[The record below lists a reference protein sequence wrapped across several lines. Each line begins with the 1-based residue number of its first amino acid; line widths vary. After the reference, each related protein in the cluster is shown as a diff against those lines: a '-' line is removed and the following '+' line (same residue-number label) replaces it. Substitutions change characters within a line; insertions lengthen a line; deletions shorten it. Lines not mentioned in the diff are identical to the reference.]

1 MNSRIKK
8 IILVDQH
15 MEMNPTWMG
24 EFSDQTRDLVIL
36 DPVQLFAEIDWTR
49 YEEDVQVINQIY
61 SRLFEEVVIANK
73 RLVCFWPLVE
83 QYGNDW
89 FELASLC
96 NHNQF
101 ELEVYKHI
109 LFESENYGFS
119 SEILSAWKKFVY
131 FLIESLMED
140 IHMNEQ
146 FDEIATLIG
155 ENESI
160 VLFRMETNGNVR
172 YSFASSSEYFEITP
186 DQIIEPSE
194 RDKQL
199 PFFDSF
205 NEMLVKLSDGN
216 DLSKYQ
222 TKFVD
227 RQLEKAY
234 FNVLAKDFKIKNL
247 IQNWLETYSLN

>member
-1 MNSRIKK
+1 MNSSSNK

-15 MEMNPTWMG
+15 IEMNPTWMG
-24 EFSDQTRDLVIL
+24 KFSNQARDLVSL

-61 SRLFEEVVIANK
+61 SHLFEEVVINHK

-83 QYGNDW
+83 QFGNDW

-96 NHNQF
+96 NDNQF
-101 ELEVYKHI
+101 ELEVYKNI
-109 LFESENYGFS
+109 LFDSDNYGFS
-119 SEILSAWKKFVY
+119 SEILRAWKKFVY
-131 FLIESLMED
+131 FLVESLMED

-155 ENESI
+155 ENGSI
-160 VLFRMETNGNVR
+160 VLFRMEQNGNVR
-172 YSFASSSEYFEITP
+172 YSFASSSEYFEIAP
-186 DQIIEPSE
+186 DQNNGLLE
-194 RDKQL
+194 RENQL

-205 NEMLVKLSDGN
+205 NEMLIKLSDGN

-222 TKFVD
+222 TKFMD

>member
-1 MNSRIKK
+1 MNSRSKR

-15 MEMNPTWMG
+15 IEMNPTWMG
-24 EFSDQTRDLVIL
+24 KFSNHARDLVVL
-36 DPVQLFAEIDWTR
+36 DPIQLFSEIDWTR
-49 YEEDVQVINQIY
+49 YEEDVHVINQIY
-61 SRLFEEVVIANK
+61 SRLFDEVVINNK

-83 QYGNDW
+83 QFGNDW
-89 FELASLC
+89 FELTSLC
-96 NHNQF
+96 SDNQF

-109 LFESENYGFS
+109 LFDSDNYGFS
-119 SEILSAWKKFVY
+119 SEILHAWKKFVY
-131 FLIESLMED
+131 FLVESLLED

-155 ENESI
+155 ESGSI
-160 VLFRMETNGNVR
+160 VLFRMEQNGNVR
-172 YSFASSSEYFEITP
+172 YSFASTSEYFEIAP
-186 DQIIEPSE
+186 DQINELFE
-194 RDKQL
+194 RENHL
-199 PFFDSF
+199 LFFESF
-205 NEMLVKLSDGN
+205 NEMLMKLLDGN

-247 IQNWLETYSLN
+247 IQNWLATYSLN